1 MKTKTEFNEK
11 TALKFARAAGI
22 DQKKVKQE
30 RDRIWREKQS
40 RVLTRGF

>member
-1 MKTKTEFNEK
+1 MKPSKFDEK
-11 TALKFARAAGI
+11 TAMKFARAAGI
-22 DQKKVKQE
+22 DQKKIKQE

>member
-1 MKTKTEFNEK
+1 MKKEIKFDEK